1 MDKYFEI
8 NTQGINIRCKVY
20 YAKKGTADN
29 AVIFGTGFAGHK
41 DNNAAATFA
50 EKLLSKHHNAIVVV
64 FNWPAHGDDV
74 KKKLTLSD
82 CDVYL
87 DSVIRETKE
96 KFGVRRL
103 YANAT
108 SFGGYL
114 ILKYISEHGNP
125 FQKIALRCPAV
136 NMYDVLTNTIMQNDE
151 YDRIMKG
158 KDVLVG
164 FDRKITITR
173 SFLEDLKA
181 NDIRERDY
189 LAYADDLLIMHGTSD
204 EVVPFQAGKEFA
216 ENQLIDFIPVQGADH
231 RFQNPVHMS
240 LAIKHVL
247 EFYDF

>member
-1 MDKYFEI
+1 M
-8 NTQGINIRCKVY
+8 
-20 YAKKGTADN
+20 
-29 AVIFGTGFAGHK
+29 
-41 DNNAAATFA
+41 
-50 EKLLSKHHNAIVVV
+50 
-64 FNWPAHGDDV
+64 
-74 KKKLTLSD
+74 
-82 CDVYL
+82 
-87 DSVIRETKE
+87 
-96 KFGVRRL
+96 
-103 YANAT
+103 
-108 SFGGYL
+108 
-114 ILKYISEHGNP
+114 LKYISEHGNP

-204 EVVPFQAGKEFA
+204 EVVPFQAGREFA

-240 LAIKHVL
+240 LAIKHVM